1 MNAAGFEMKPATQ
14 IMDELIAELAVNPV
28 GPCERV
34 IDEFSGLIQIQEGW
48 GHTPETAPL
57 HEKAHAAI
65 NELRKSWGN
74 TADPHWVDN
83 VIRNRE
89 LDCLFALF
97 HRKVIWHRAGVWGY
111 VRLQELEPDLENG
124 KLRLILGV
132 VRDSTD
138 IE

>member
-1 MNAAGFEMKPATQ
+1 MNSLPSLRTT
-14 IMDELIAELAVNPV
+14 PV

-48 GHTPETAPL
+48 GHTPETAAI

-65 NELRKSWGN
+65 DELRKSWGP
-74 TADPHWVDN
+74 TASPQWVDKL
-83 VIRNRE
+83 ISDQD

-97 HRKVIWHRAGVWGY
+97 YRKISWHPPGVWGY
-111 VRLQELEPDLENG
+111 VRLQEIEPDLENG

-132 VRDSTD
+132 VRDSTK
-138 IE
+138 EE